1 MFFALTLDLNVPKFL
16 FLLLRNYITTPSMK
30 DMMQKTGFLPLNISV
45 ELAVLMGYEEV
56 YISQNIS

>member
-1 MFFALTLDLNVPKFL
+1 MFFALTLGLNVPKFL
-16 FLLLRNYITTPSMK
+16 FLLLRNYITTPGMK

-45 ELAVLMGYEEV
+45 ELAVLMEYEEV